1 MLLRYVLVTAK
12 MQEKDYLME
21 MEDYEVEG
29 DDGQKVKMQR
39 HRSLCAR
46 FVTKAISLLN
56 SKVAKNW

>member
-1 MLLRYVLVTAK
+1 MLLRYVLVTLK
-12 MQEKDYLME
+12 MQEQDYLME

-46 FVTKAISLLN
+46 FVVKAI
-56 SKVAKNW
+56 